1 MADAKAAF
9 RGFPLGIEI
18 SIILHVVVIGVIYA
32 ILHFHGHGVA
42 LPHVS
47 NPFDHA
53 VAISLT
59 PPPKPQPRP
68 MTPPTPHEPKPVTP
82 AIASES
88 PRPNQATTPPV
99 KSPPPPSMPQQQ
111 EQPEQQAN
119 PDYQMM
125 AESIL
130 DSNKH
135 YPREA
140 VMSGTEGEVK
150 LQFTVNNQGTVLS
163 YTIEKSSG
171 SETLDN
177 EVKRMLRASRFPPFA
192 QGDTALRKT
201 LDVTIEFTLGSGTQP

>member
-1 MADAKAAF
+1 MVKAL

-18 SIILHVVVIGVIYA
+18 SIVLHVVVVAIIWA

-42 LPHVS
+42 LPPMHD
-47 NPFDHA
+47 PFAHA
-53 VAISLT
+53 VAISLQ
-59 PPPKPQPRP
+59 PPPKPQPKP
-68 MTPPTPHEPKPVTP
+68 MTPPTPHKVTPVTP

-88 PRPNQATTPPV
+88 PRPPEQTTPPV
-99 KSPPPPSMPQQQ
+99 KNPPPPSTPPAQ

-119 PDYQMM
+119 PDYQQI

-130 DSNKH
+130 DSNKR

-140 VMSGTEGEVK
+140 VMSGTEGQVR
-150 LQFTVNNQGTVLS
+150 LQFILNNQGTVLG

-171 SETLDN
+171 SEALDN
-177 EVKRMLRASRFPPFA
+177 EVKRMLRASRFPPFPA
-192 QGDTALRKT
+192 GDHDLRKV